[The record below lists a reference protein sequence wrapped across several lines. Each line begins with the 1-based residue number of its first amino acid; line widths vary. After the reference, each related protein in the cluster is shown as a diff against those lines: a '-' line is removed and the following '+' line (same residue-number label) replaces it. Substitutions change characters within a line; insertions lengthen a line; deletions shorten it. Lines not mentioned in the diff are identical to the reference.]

1 MIDWN
6 GIGPTSARIG
16 EIGQPFPLTN
26 SDQTLSFS
34 LAIAK
39 RDTDQQAK
47 TKLLNNQTV
56 LNYGIHLMYRTQ
68 KNDLAQYFANSPF
81 VTANLIG
88 NPFAQNLQANLY
100 IPRPGYFWLPDNW
113 VKFERK
119 RYRIAIEA
127 APLLGSFQQL
137 VTPPAPRAPLRP
149 PRVTHA

>member
-68 KNDLAQYFANSPF
+68 KNDPAQYFANSPF
-81 VTANLIG
+81 VTANLIA
-88 NPFAQNLQANLY
+88 NPFAPHLQANLY
-100 IPRPGYFWLPDNW
+100 IPRPGQYLLPHIW
-113 VKFERK
+113 GK
-119 RYRIAIEA
+119 
-127 APLLGSFQQL
+127 LG
-137 VTPPAPRAPLRP
+137 PKP
-149 PRVTHA
+149 